1 MTIQDLSLRK
11 EIRELT
17 PLHKEYPERLRNIP
31 NPPSTLYVRG
41 QLPPDNVPTVA
52 IIGSRE
58 ATPYGTEVAE
68 TFGRMLASKG
78 IGIISGMAAGADSAG
93 QWGAIEGGG
102 HTYAVLGCGLNICY
116 PSRNYRL
123 YDEILKHHGGLI
135 SEVPLDS
142 PPLAKQ
148 FASRNRII
156 SALSDAVIVI
166 EARERSGTF
175 ITVNAALD
183 QGKQVF
189 ALPGRINDP
198 LSKGCLQ
205 LIKDGAEILT
215 SPEDI
220 LEFLHLKTSG
230 EQLVMEKDTSMLT
243 QAQKRILQTLESDAI
258 HLDVLTKK
266 SGIPVQELS
275 AMLLELE
282 ILGFAECTKTGFYRR
297 KAFGTMVENIVL

>member
-1 MTIQDLSLRK
+1 M
-11 EIRELT
+11 RELT
-17 PLHKEYPERLRNIP
+17 PLHEDYPERLRMIP

-41 QLPPDNVPTVA
+41 KLPPDNVPTVA

-68 TFGRMLASKG
+68 TFGRMLAEKG

-93 QWGAIEGGG
+93 QWGAIKGGG
-102 HTYAVLGCGLNICY
+102 KTYAVLGCGLNICY
-116 PSRNYRL
+116 PARNYRL
-123 YDEILKHHGGLI
+123 YDEILRNDGGLI

-142 PPLAKQ
+142 PPLARQ

-189 ALPGRINDP
+189 AVPGRLNDP

-220 LEFLHLKTSG
+220 LEFLHLKENG
-230 EQLVMEKDTSMLT
+230 EQLMMEKDSSMLT
-243 QAQKRILQTLESDAI
+243 PGQKSVLQSLESDAL

-266 SGIPVQELS
+266 TGLPVQELT

-297 KAFGTMVENIVL
+297 KSY